1 MIRWLL
7 AMLFYSVLLLLGV
20 SHFQALGLDS
30 DAVVLRY
37 FTVPSW
43 SREVTATGW
52 QHWIY
57 VYHFTIM
64 HFSNTGPLI
73 SYQNVKLRFMH
84 GFHGS
89 NGLFHVLTRCNV
101 RSREVSKPW
110 DLYVELSDRSEIWQ
124 PSSAALLSMCLS
136 NFKVMRSFKLPESRG
151 FETSRDLTVRRRV
164 LSDIEKVPRPGF
176 RFDSEPIPATDGR
189 MISTEKCEFALDT
202 GTRHS
207 AEKKQCISLATGI
220 FWW

>member
-1 MIRWLL
+1 
-7 AMLFYSVLLLLGV
+7 
-20 SHFQALGLDS
+20 
-30 DAVVLRY
+30 
-37 FTVPSW
+37 
-43 SREVTATGW
+43 
-52 QHWIY
+52 
-57 VYHFTIM
+57 
-64 HFSNTGPLI
+64 
-73 SYQNVKLRFMH
+73 MH

-207 AEKKQCISLATGI
+207 AEKKAMHQLSHRNILVVGQLNYFVTHARRGRFRMPKWT
-220 FWW
+220 